1 MLVLKYKEGGAM
13 LTAVV
18 GINWGD
24 EGKGRMVDLLSAEY
38 DVICRYQGGNN
49 AGHTVVNDKGKFIL
63 NLLPSGI
70 LRDNVV
76 NVMGNGM
83 VIDIEHLCGEIKA
96 LRDKG
101 VKITPDSLKISDKA
115 FICMPYHKHQDILE
129 EERLAEKKYGS
140 TRRGIAPVYGDKYMK
155 KGIRMGDLLF
165 SNTLEDKIADIIEWK
180 NINLIGYGQGKISR
194 EAMIQWVMEYGKP
207 LIPYITDTTEY
218 LLTAKNQNK
227 NILFEA
233 QLGAL
238 RDIDY
243 GIYPYTTS
251 SQTLAAYAPI
261 GAGIPG
267 VKVDRVVGVMKAY
280 SSCVGEGPF
289 TAELFGDEASALRG
303 AGAEYGAATGR
314 PRRVGG
320 FDIPASA
327 YGVRVQGADVIAL
340 TKLDVLSYLDRL
352 PVCVAYDIDGVRCE
366 HFPTGDRLMKA
377 KPIFE
382 YVEGFKTDISKCRNP
397 EDLPEAAVRY
407 IRFIEK
413 AVGCPIEYVS
423 VGPGRDDYIKMR

>member
-1 MLVLKYKEGGAM
+1 M

-24 EGKGRMVDLLSAEY
+24 EGKGRMVDLLSADY
-38 DVICRYQGGNN
+38 DIICRYQGGNN
-49 AGHTVVNDKGKFIL
+49 AGHTVVNDRGRFIL

-70 LRDNVV
+70 LRENVV
-76 NVMGNGM
+76 NIMGNGM
-83 VIDIEHLCGEIKA
+83 VIDIEHLCGEIDA
-96 LRDKG
+96 LRSKG
-101 VKITPDSLKISDKA
+101 IKITPENLKISDRA
-115 FICMPYHKHQDILE
+115 FICMPYHKQQDILE
-129 EERLAEKKYGS
+129 EERLADKKYGS

-155 KGIRMGDLLF
+155 KGLRMADLLSF
-165 SNTLEDKIADIIEWK
+165 GTLEDKVANLLEWK
-180 NINLIGYGQGKISR
+180 NITLRGYGQKNLSL
-194 EAMIQWVMEYGKP
+194 EFMTEWLMEFGKP
-207 LIPYITDTTEY
+207 LLPYITDTSEY
-218 LLTAKNQNK
+218 LYAAADAGKR
-227 NILFEA
+227 IMFEA

-261 GAGIPG
+261 GAGVPG
-267 VKVDRVVGVMKAY
+267 LKLDHVIGIMKAY

-289 TAELFGDEASALRG
+289 AAELFGEEGAALRE

-320 FDIPASA
+320 FDVPASA
-327 YGVRVQGADVIAL
+327 YGVRVQGADTIAL
-340 TKLDVLSYLDRL
+340 TKLDVLSYLDQI
-352 PVCVAYDIDGVRCE
+352 PVCVAYEIDGVRCDQ
-366 HFPTGDRLMKA
+366 FPSGDRLMRA
-377 KPIFE
+377 KPVYEFF
-382 YVEGFKTDISKCRNP
+382 EGFKTDISKCRKP
-397 EDLPEAAVRY
+397 EDLPETAIRY

-423 VGPGRDDYIKMR
+423 VGAGRDDYIKLR

>member
-1 MLVLKYKEGGAM
+1 M

-24 EGKGRMVDLLSAEY
+24 EGKGRMVDLLSADY

-70 LRDNVV
+70 LRDNTV

-83 VIDIEHLCGEIKA
+83 VIDIEHLCGEIA
-96 LRDKG
+96 RLQEKG
-101 VKITPDSLKISDKA
+101 VKITPEKLKISDKA
-115 FICMPYHKHQDILE
+115 FICMPYHKQQDILE
-129 EERLAEKKYGS
+129 EDRLAEKKYGS

-155 KGIRMGDLLF
+155 KGIRMGDLLYPG
-165 SNTLEDKIADIIEWK
+165 TLQDKVADILEWK
-180 NINLIGYGQGKISR
+180 NITLKGYGR
-194 EAMIQWVMEYGKP
+194 EFSLKDIMNWLDEFGKP
-207 LIPYITDTTEY
+207 LLPYITDTTEY
-218 LLTAKNQNK
+218 LMGAVRDNK
-227 NILFEA
+227 NIMFEA

-243 GIYPYTTS
+243 GIYPFTTS

-267 VKVDRVVGVMKAY
+267 VKLDHVIGIMKAY

-289 TAELFGDEASALRG
+289 TAELFGEEASKLRE

-327 YGVRVQGADVIAL
+327 YGVKMQGADVLAL
-340 TKLDVLSYLDRL
+340 TKLDVLSY
-352 PVCVAYDIDGVRCE
+352 
-366 HFPTGDRLMKA
+366 M
-377 KPIFE
+377 
-382 YVEGFKTDISKCRNP
+382 
-397 EDLPEAAVRY
+397 EDS
-407 IRFIEK
+407 
-413 AVGCPIEYVS
+413 C
-423 VGPGRDDYIKMR
+423 MRSL